1 MRIGAM
7 DNVLVKP
14 WAELF
19 EEAARLGFDGVELDL
34 KVETYL
40 DSEVWS
46 EEGRRALVDRSRR
59 AGAERLLRVEI
70 ASVCMASVA
79 GLMTKPETHEQGIEA
94 LADLCRFCDELGAG
108 VILFPMIKQPEQS
121 EEEAVELWRDGFA
134 TAFAKAERPPRSDG
148 ARAKVGME
156 SVGRVG
162 RSAEQA
168 LAMIEAVGSPRLGVY
183 YDVGNADY
191 QSFDGIAEMKQLG
204 SHIVQIHVKEIGAE
218 MGEGKLDF
226 PAIFST
232 IRGIGY
238 DGYLVLE
245 TEAGDDPAANA
256 TRNLEFVRS
265 LL

>member
-1 MRIGAM
+1 MKIGAM

-14 WAELF
+14 WTELF

-46 EEGRRALVDRSRR
+46 EAGRRALVERSRR
-59 AGAERLLRVEI
+59 AGVEI

-94 LADLCRFCDELGAG
+94 LADLRRFCDELGAG
-108 VILFPMIKQPEQS
+108 VILFPMIKQADQS
-121 EEEAVELWRDGFA
+121 EEEAVELWRDGF
-134 TAFAKAERPPRSDG
+134 TRAFAEAERPPRSDG

-162 RSAEQA
+162 RSADQA
-168 LAMIEAVGSPRLGVY
+168 LGMIEAVGSPQLGVY

-226 PAIFST
+226 PAIFKT
-232 IRGIGY
+232 IRQIGY
-238 DGYLVLE
+238 DGYLILE

-256 TRNLEFVRS
+256 LRNLEFVRS

>member
-1 MRIGAM
+1 MKIGAM

-14 WAELF
+14 WSELF
-19 EEAARLGFDGVELDL
+19 DEGARLGFDGVELDL

-46 EEGRRALVDRSRR
+46 ERGRRALVDRSKG
-59 AGAERLLRVEI
+59 AGVEI

-79 GLMTKPETHEQGIEA
+79 GLMTKPKTHDQGIEA
-94 LADLCRFCDELGAG
+94 LADLRRYCDELGAG
-108 VILFPMIKQPEQS
+108 VILFPMIKQPDQG
-121 EEEAVELWRDGFA
+121 EEEAVELWRDGFK
-134 TAFAKAERPPRSDG
+134 TAFAESSG

-162 RSAEQA
+162 RSADQA
-168 LAMIEAVGSPRLGVY
+168 LAMIEAVGSPQLGVY

-232 IRGIGY
+232 IREIGY
-238 DGYLVLE
+238 DGYLILE

-256 TRNLEFVRS
+256 VRNLEFVRS